1 MKKAAVEALIK
12 LDREGPDKN
21 SRLSPRFLG
30 KAGNDSWGGR
40 SRKNRTTKKTLKIV
54 PASAL
59 KMPFAGNL
67 FWILVIEVQNSFPMA
82 QAFCVGAF
90 ALGYAGNQLQQIV

>member
-1 MKKAAVEALIK
+1 MKKAAVGALTK
-12 LDREGPDKN
+12 LDREGSENNP
-21 SRLSPRFLG
+21 RLSPRFLD
-30 KAGNDSWGGR
+30 KAGNFSWDGR

-54 PASAL
+54 PESAL

-67 FWILVIEVQNSFPMA
+67 FRILVIEVQNSFPMA

>member
-1 MKKAAVEALIK
+1 MILGAV
-12 LDREGPDKN
+12 DRE
-21 SRLSPRFLG
+21 
-30 KAGNDSWGGR
+30 
-40 SRKNRTTKKTLKIV
+40 KNRTTKK

-67 FWILVIEVQNSFPMA
+67 FRILVIEVQNSFPMA

>member
-1 MKKAAVEALIK
+1 MKKAAVGALIK

-40 SRKNRTTKKTLKIV
+40 SRKKQDNQKNFKNSTGIRLKN
-54 PASAL
+54 A
-59 KMPFAGNL
+59 
-67 FWILVIEVQNSFPMA
+67 
-82 QAFCVGAF
+82 
-90 ALGYAGNQLQQIV
+90 

>member
-1 MKKAAVEALIK
+1 MILGAV
-12 LDREGPDKN
+12 DREKQDN
-21 SRLSPRFLG
+21 Q
-30 KAGNDSWGGR
+30 
-40 SRKNRTTKKTLKIV
+40 KTLKIV

-67 FWILVIEVQNSFPMA
+67 FRILVIEVQNSFPMA

>member
-1 MKKAAVEALIK
+1 MKKAAVGAFIK

-21 SRLSPRFLG
+21 SRLSPRFLD
-30 KAGNDSWGGR
+30 KAGNFSWDGR

-54 PASAL
+54 PESAL

-67 FWILVIEVQNSFPMA
+67 FRILVIEVQNSFPMA

>member
-1 MKKAAVEALIK
+1 MKKAAVGALIK

-21 SRLSPRFLG
+21 SRLSPRFLD
-30 KAGNDSWGGR
+30 KAGNFFLGWSIAKKQD
-40 SRKNRTTKKTLKIV
+40 NQKTLKIV

-67 FWILVIEVQNSFPMA
+67 FRILVIEVQNSFPMA

>member
-1 MKKAAVEALIK
+1 MILGAV
-12 LDREGPDKN
+12 DRE
-21 SRLSPRFLG
+21 
-30 KAGNDSWGGR
+30 
-40 SRKNRTTKKTLKIV
+40 KNRTTKK
-54 PASAL
+54 PASVL

-67 FWILVIEVQNSFPMA
+67 FRILVIEVQNSFPMA

>member
-1 MKKAAVEALIK
+1 MKKAAVGALIK
-12 LDREGPDKN
+12 LDREGPDKIPAFAQV
-21 SRLSPRFLG
+21 SGQGREFFLG
-30 KAGNDSWGGR
+30 R
-40 SRKNRTTKKTLKIV
+40 SIAKKQDNQKTLKIV

-67 FWILVIEVQNSFPMA
+67 FRILVIEVQNSFPMA

>member
-1 MKKAAVEALIK
+1 MKKAAVGALIK

-21 SRLSPRFLG
+21 SRLSPRFLD

-40 SRKNRTTKKTLKIV
+40 SRKNRTTKK

-67 FWILVIEVQNSFPMA
+67 FRILVIEVQNSFPMA